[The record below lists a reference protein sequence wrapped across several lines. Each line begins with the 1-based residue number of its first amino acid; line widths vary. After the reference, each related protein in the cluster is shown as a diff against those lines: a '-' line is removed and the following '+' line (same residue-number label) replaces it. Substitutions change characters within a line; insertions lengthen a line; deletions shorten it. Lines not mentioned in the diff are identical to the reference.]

1 MAVGPTCHDFLITD
15 ASRSRGHV
23 ECIANFLSADEPP
36 GAWAARREEEGWSVL
51 GCADHF
57 FSPNRSY
64 PHVWVT
70 LATFAAVTS
79 RALLTTS
86 FANNLFRTPVEFAQA
101 SLQMHAVSGGRFE
114 AGLGAGWDK
123 QEAEAAGIEYP
134 SAGVRAGRYLEAI
147 QIVRQLLADGSC
159 SFHGRYYDVEVPVL
173 GPRHDSPPRLVASLG
188 GDRTIREIAP
198 LVDRVELKL
207 ISSATRGGSLD
218 VPALAEIPRSHL
230 DDLVAKV
237 RAVNP
242 TVPLGVFVLCSVGD
256 DDSTRS
262 LEKALGDS
270 FIGGFFGSAPKVA
283 ESLHDLAE
291 AGISRVQISP
301 FAGSSFELLAPHLAE
316 I

>member
-1 MAVGPTCHDFLITD
+1 M
-15 ASRSRGHV
+15 
-23 ECIANFLSADEPP
+23 ECIANFLSAEEPP
-36 GAWAARREEEGWSVL
+36 VAWAVRREEEGWGIL

-70 LATFAAVTS
+70 LATFAAATS
-79 RALLTTS
+79 RVLLTTS

-114 AGLGAGWDK
+114 AGLGAGWDQ
-123 QEAEAAGIEYP
+123 QEAEAAGIDYP
-134 SAGVRAGRYLEAI
+134 SAGGRAGRYAEAI
-147 QIVRQLLADGSC
+147 QIVRQLLTHGSC
-159 SFHGRYYDVEVPVL
+159 SFHGQHYDVEVPVL
-173 GPRHDSPPRLVASLG
+173 GPRLDRPPRLVASLG

-198 LVDRVELKL
+198 LVDRVELKM
-207 ISSATRGGSLD
+207 ISSATRGGSLN
-218 VPALAEIPRSHL
+218 VPALAQIPRSHL

-242 TVPLGVFVLCSVGD
+242 TVPLGVFILCSVGED
-256 DDSTRS
+256 DWTQS
-262 LEKALGDS
+262 LEKTLGDS

-283 ESLHDLAE
+283 SSLHDLAE
-291 AGISRVQISP
+291 AGISRVQLSP
-301 FAGSSFELLAPHLAE
+301 FTATSFELLAPHLAE